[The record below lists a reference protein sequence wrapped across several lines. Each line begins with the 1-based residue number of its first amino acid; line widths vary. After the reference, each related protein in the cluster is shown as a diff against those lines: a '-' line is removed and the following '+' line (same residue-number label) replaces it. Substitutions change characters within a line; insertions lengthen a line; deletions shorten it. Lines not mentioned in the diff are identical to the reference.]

1 MSLNGDLSIIG
12 KEAVHCGERHIKH
25 VPLEYPKQIGCSCE
39 LGIKCEDAGKHPLK
53 LNGSIYGA
61 KSAII
66 DPEKSFKIWEQRPRA
81 NLGILTGPENDLFV
95 LDVDIDPKKG
105 IDGFA
110 KLEKFEREHGKLPET
125 RRVLTGKDA
134 GRRAMQFQ
142 FRYPKGYEHAKWKKS
157 IAPGLEIRAHSNYY
171 VVAPPS
177 MHRSGVRYEYENPE
191 SARIYAPQWLIDLA
205 EQRQTGINLVSETAL
220 KGERHHNI
228 VAIAGMNR
236 HKDIPL
242 DTALNQCL
250 DYNKNHC
257 SPSKAE
263 YLVRNAVTDVYRRY
277 EPGRAPKSVR
287 EEFFLTTS
295 DLTRGERL
303 LLKVAKKSTIMAKKS
318 SSSCMTRPDC
328 PTTVPANTRHA
339 MC

>member
-1 MSLNGDLSIIG
+1 
-12 KEAVHCGERHIKH
+12 
-25 VPLEYPKQIGCSCE
+25 
-39 LGIKCEDAGKHPLK
+39 
-53 LNGSIYGA
+53 
-61 KSAII
+61 
-66 DPEKSFKIWEQRPRA
+66 
-81 NLGILTGPENDLFV
+81 
-95 LDVDIDPKKG
+95 
-105 IDGFA
+105 
-110 KLEKFEREHGKLPET
+110 
-125 RRVLTGKDA
+125 
-134 GRRAMQFQ
+134 
-142 FRYPKGYEHAKWKKS
+142 
-157 IAPGLEIRAHSNYY
+157 
-171 VVAPPS
+171 
-177 MHRSGVRYEYENPE
+177 
-191 SARIYAPQWLIDLA
+191 
-205 EQRQTGINLVSETAL
+205 
-220 KGERHHNI
+220 
-228 VAIAGMNR
+228 MNR

-250 DYNKNHC
+250 DYNKTHC